1 MLLKDGEFKFYSIPV
16 VYKVIQ
22 VTGEGDYIR
31 NKLSGENCGKKVQ
44 LYKSFYDMNGNLL
57 ESPIVDEDVY
67 EVVYDTT
74 NN

>member
-1 MLLKDGEFKFYSIPV
+1 MLLQDGEFKFYSIPV

-22 VTGEGDYIR
+22 VTGEESYIR
-31 NKLSGENCGKKVQ
+31 NKISGKKCGKIVK

-67 EVVYDTT
+67 EVVYDTA